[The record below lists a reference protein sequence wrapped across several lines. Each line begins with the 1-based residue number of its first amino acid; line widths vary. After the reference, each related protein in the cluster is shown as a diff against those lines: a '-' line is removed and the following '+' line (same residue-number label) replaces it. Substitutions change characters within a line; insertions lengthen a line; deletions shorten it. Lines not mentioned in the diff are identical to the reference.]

1 MDRERDEGLADGTGM
16 HRPDDAP
23 AMPSAKEL
31 TGSDGR
37 SDEASGGEKTAV
49 EGLSGIGAT
58 HAAFGGG
65 SMNAAG
71 GIGTHVIVDDDDH
84 ESVMS
89 DQSADAGG
97 DAGESTD
104 PRGY

>member
-16 HRPDDAP
+16 DRPDDMP

-37 SDEASGGEKTAV
+37 EDEAGGGEKTAV
-49 EGLSGIGAT
+49 EGMSGIGAT

-65 SMNAAG
+65 SMHAAG
-71 GIGTHVIVDDDDH
+71 GIGTHVVVDDDEHARVD
-84 ESVMS
+84 S
-89 DQSADAGG
+89 DDDAT
-97 DAGESTD
+97 ESTD